1 MRWIKKELDDEGKP
15 EWAVCNDEAG
25 EGRQEDLSHYDTFET
40 RDEAIKGCGSVT
52 WEDYDCS
59 DK

>member
-1 MRWIKKELDDEGKP
+1 MRWIKKELDEEGKP
-15 EWAVCNDEAG
+15 EWAVYIDQTGESNESEWSHFDTYKTRNDAVQACQ
-25 EGRQEDLSHYDTFET
+25 RF
-40 RDEAIKGCGSVT
+40 T

>member
-1 MRWIKKELDDEGKP
+1 MRWIKKELDEDGKP
-15 EWAVCNDEAG
+15 EWAVYIDKTG
-25 EGRQEDLSHYDTFET
+25 ETREETWSHYDTYET
-40 RDEAIKGCGSVT
+40 RDDAVKACWNYT

>member
-1 MRWIKKELDDEGKP
+1 MRWIKKEFNDDGKP
-15 EWAVCNDEAG
+15 EWAVYNDEAG
-25 EGRQEDLSHYDTFET
+25 EGRQEDWSHYDTFET
-40 RDEAIKGCGSVT
+40 RDEAIKGCGRVT